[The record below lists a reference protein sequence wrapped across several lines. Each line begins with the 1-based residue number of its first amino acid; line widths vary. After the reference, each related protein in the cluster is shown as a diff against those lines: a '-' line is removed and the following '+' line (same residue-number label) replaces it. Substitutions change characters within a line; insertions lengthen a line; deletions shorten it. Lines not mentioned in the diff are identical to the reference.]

1 MGGSDIGAVGAEWDG
16 ERVGVAVH
24 SAAAARSMAM
34 GTRGGDDP
42 VADIGRVARPS
53 AEEVD
58 DTDVLGADGND
69 GWYVVTMGLVSVRL
83 RTSDRGAG
91 IARPPCGLERWCG
104 GKDEGR
110 ANRLERVR
118 SWPGIEVQVG
128 DCVLGGRREGELGD
142 DDRSVLLLDAGKS
155 SVWVRYITHPA
166 RLC

>member
-1 MGGSDIGAVGAEWDG
+1 LRDIGGRDIGAVGAEWDG

-24 SAAAARSMAM
+24 SAAARSMAM
-34 GTRGGDDP
+34 AMALGTRGDGGDDP

-91 IARPPCGLERWCG
+91 IARPPGGLERLRRG
-104 GKDEGR
+104 E
-110 ANRLERVR
+110 VR
-118 SWPGIEVQVG
+118 TA
-128 DCVLGGRREGELGD
+128 C
-142 DDRSVLLLDAGKS
+142 
-155 SVWVRYITHPA
+155 
-166 RLC
+166 